1 MALNQRVAMSIA
13 FFKEKFELT
22 VVLKVKGPPMIT
34 RATQSIAEQK
44 RRFIVIA
51 IALALLAGLFV
62 SFVVTPNAQA
72 DYATACGYGYSASGT
87 FGYGSGNAFGYGY
100 GSSGTFH
107 FGYGDQVCPLFVTT
121 STLPGGT
128 VGIAY
133 TTQQLTATGGT
144 NSYTWSLASGT
155 LPAGLALS
163 SSGAITG
170 TPTAS
175 GDSAFVVSATD
186 ANGQSIPGNLSIT
199 VAAATTTTVKSAPK
213 TPHPTRIIGTV
224 RFGRTNSITIVGSG
238 FYGQPKIT
246 SNDPGTRIVVRHD
259 TGTQLKAVVQVRGIR
274 HIGRTYTLTIRDA
287 DGRVGR
293 IKYVL
298 RK

>member
-1 MALNQRVAMSIA
+1 
-13 FFKEKFELT
+13 
-22 VVLKVKGPPMIT
+22 MIT

-72 DYATACGYGYSASGT
+72 DYATACGYGYSSTGA

-100 GSSGTFH
+100 GYGGTFR

-128 VGIAY
+128 VNVPY

-155 LPAGLALS
+155 LPAGLVLS
-163 SSGAITG
+163 SAGAITG

-199 VAAATTTTVKSAPK
+199 VAAATTTTVKPAPK

-224 RFGRTNSITIVGSG
+224 HSRKTSNITIVGSG
-238 FYGQPKIT
+238 FYGSPRIT
-246 SNDPGTRIVVRHD
+246 SNDPGTRIAVRHD
-259 TGTQLKAVVQVRGIR
+259 TGSQLKVVVTVRGIG
-274 HIGRTYTLTIRDA
+274 HIGRAFTFTIRDA
-287 DGRVGR
+287 DGRVGHIR
-293 IKYVL
+293 YVL

>member
-1 MALNQRVAMSIA
+1 
-13 FFKEKFELT
+13 
-22 VVLKVKGPPMIT
+22 MIT
-34 RATQSIAEQK
+34 RAAQSIHAQK
-44 RRFIVIA
+44 RRFIVLAIA
-51 IALALLAGLFV
+51 IALLAGLFV

-72 DYATACGYGYSASGT
+72 DYATACGYGYSSAGT

-100 GSSGTFH
+100 GKGGTFH

-121 STLPGGT
+121 STLPAGT

-155 LPAGLALS
+155 LPAGLSLS
-163 SSGAITG
+163 GAGAITG

-175 GDSAFVVSATD
+175 GSSSFVVSATD

-199 VAAATTTTVKSAPK
+199 VAAATTTTLKPAPK

-224 RFGRTNSITIVGSG
+224 HSRKTSNITIVGSG
-238 FYGQPKIT
+238 FYGAPKIT
-246 SNDPGTRIVVRHD
+246 SNDPGTRVVVRHD
-259 TGTQLKAVVQVRGIR
+259 TGSQLKVAVLVRGIG
-274 HIGRTYTLTIRDA
+274 HIGRTFTFTIRDA
-287 DGRVGR
+287 NGRVGH

>member
-1 MALNQRVAMSIA
+1 MILSSTKLRGIV
-13 FFKEKFELT
+13 
-22 VVLKVKGPPMIT
+22 IT
-34 RATQSIAEQK
+34 RATQSIAAQK
-44 RRFIVIA
+44 RRFIVLA
-51 IALALLAGLFV
+51 VAAALLAGLFV

-72 DYATACGYGYSASGT
+72 DYATACGYGYSSTGS

-100 GSSGTFH
+100 GTGGTFK

-128 VGIAY
+128 VGVAY
-133 TTQQLTATGGT
+133 TSQQLTATGGT
-144 NSYTWSLASGT
+144 NSYTWSVASGT
-155 LPAGLALS
+155 LPAGLTLS

-199 VAAATTTTVKSAPK
+199 VAPAVVKSAPK
-213 TPHPTRIIGTV
+213 TPHPTRIIGSV
-224 RFGRTNSITIVGSG
+224 RFGHTSNITIIGSG
-238 FYGQPKIT
+238 FYGQPRIT
-246 SNDPGTRIVVRHD
+246 SSDPGTRVVVRHD
-259 TGTQLKAVVQVRGIR
+259 SGTQLKAVIQVRGINR
-274 HIGRTYTLTIRDA
+274 IGRTFTLTIRDA
-287 DGRVGR
+287 DGHVGR

-298 RK
+298 HR

>member
-1 MALNQRVAMSIA
+1 
-13 FFKEKFELT
+13 
-22 VVLKVKGPPMIT
+22 MIT
-34 RATQSIAEQK
+34 RATQSIAAQK
-44 RRFIVIA
+44 RRFVVIA
-51 IALALLAGLFV
+51 VALALLAGLFV

-72 DYATACGYGYSASGT
+72 DYATACGYGYSSTGT

-100 GSSGTFH
+100 GTSGTFH

-121 STLPGGT
+121 STLPGGK
-128 VGIAY
+128 VGVPY

-155 LPAGLALS
+155 LPAGLTLS
-163 SSGAITG
+163 SAGAITG
-170 TPTAS
+170 TPTAA

-199 VAAATTTTVKSAPK
+199 VAAAVKPPK
-213 TPHPTRIIGTV
+213 TPHPTRIIGSV
-224 RFGRTNSITIVGSG
+224 RSRKVSNITIVGSG

-246 SNDPGTRIVVRHD
+246 SNDPGTRVLVRHD
-259 TGTQLKAVVQVRGIR
+259 TGTQLKVAVQVRGIG
-274 HIGRTYTLTIRDA
+274 HIGRTFTLTIRDA
-287 DGRVGR
+287 DGHVGR